1 MILPRYEVKF
11 TLSMM
16 TFEFTSV
23 GTKGEIPK
31 VVLYVETNIPG
42 FYNLG
47 FGDKILETGE
57 INDTAVSNNGDS
69 QKVLA
74 TVAATV
80 YAFTNRYPDAWV
92 YVKGSTRS
100 RTRLY
105 RMGLTM
111 YLEEISQD
119 FEVYG
124 QRGGEWQPFVKGVE
138 YQAFAAR
145 RRSET
150 NGNNQRTE
158 AIESAG
164 HES

>member
-1 MILPRYEVKF
+1 MILPRYE
-11 TLSMM
+11 LNSNASMM
-16 TFEFTSV
+16 TFGFTSV
-23 GTKGEIPK
+23 GTKGEIQK
-31 VVLYVETNIPG
+31 IIIYTETNVKG

-47 FGDKILETGE
+47 FGDKISETNT
-57 INDTAVSNNGDS
+57 IDDTVVSNNGDS
-69 QKVLA
+69 QRVLA

-80 YAFTNRYPDAWV
+80 YAFTDHYINAWI
-92 YVKGSTRS
+92 YVKGSTKS

-124 QRGGEWQPFVKGVE
+124 QRGGEWQMFVKGVE
-138 YQAFAAR
+138 YNAFAAR

-150 NGNNQRTE
+150 NGNTRRTE
-158 AIESAG
+158 AIESAT
-164 HES
+164 HKN